1 MFGNE
6 FYHETIRRYVIVFGT
21 MFNDMVVWRKN
32 AAGTIVKR
40 IKVPIAYGPRAK
52 FLSRIQQD
60 PNLTKPDAISLPRMS
75 FQITGYNYDPTR
87 KLTTAGQMKAAAA
100 ASDVVNASIY
110 NPVPWNIDFD
120 LSIYVLNAED
130 GTMLIEQILPYF
142 TPEWTNTMKLVDD
155 LDLRMDVP
163 VVLNTINTEDT
174 YEDAYENRRTIIHT
188 LNFTMKGYVFGP
200 VKNKDIINTA
210 NTRTFVIDG
219 FSSNVETS
227 NSGPNAVTGIAIA
240 NAGSGYV
247 NNQIVT
253 FSNGTSNAQASI
265 TTNATGS
272 ITSLMILTGGEFANS
287 SIIRTQIANSTAASN
302 STNGNTSAGTGASF
316 TFTLGSELYFTSV
329 IVRPGLDANGN
340 PTTNAAVSIPVANIA
355 SNDNWDFIVTTN
367 TNPNFPVDDPVNDP
381 DT

>member
-21 MFNDMVVWRKN
+21 MFNDMVVHRRN
-32 AAGTIVKR
+32 NAGTIIKR

-75 FQITGYNYDPTR
+75 FQIAGYNYDGTR
-87 KLTTAGQMKAAAA
+87 KLTTVGQIKTPADQDMKN
-100 ASDVVNASIY
+100 SSVY
-110 NPVPWNIDFD
+110 NPVPYNIDFE

-130 GTMLIEQILPYF
+130 GTMLLEQILPFF

-163 VVLNTINTEDT
+163 VVLNSVNTEDT
-174 YEDAYENRRTIIHT
+174 YEDSYENRRTIIHT
-188 LNFTMKGYVFGP
+188 LNFTMKGYLFGP
-200 VKNKDIINTA
+200 IRDKNIINTA
-210 NTRTFVIDG
+210 LTRTFIAPG
-219 FSSNVETS
+219 FEADVEAA
-227 NSGPNAVTGIAIA
+227 NSGLNAVIAVGIT

-247 NNQIVT
+247 NNQIIT
-253 FSNGTSNAQASI
+253 FSNGTSNGTAKI

-272 ITSLMILTGGEFANS
+272 ITSLVILTGGNFANS
-287 SIIRTQIANSTAASN
+287 SIIRTQVANTTTTSN
-302 STNGNTSAGTGASF
+302 ATNGNTSAGTGAVF
-316 TFTLGSELYFTSV
+316 DVDLGSELFHTV
-329 IVRPGLDANGN
+329 VTVVPGLDANGN
-340 PTTNAAVSIPVANIA
+340 PTTNSEITLLANNIA
-355 SNDNWDFIVTTN
+355 ANDKWDYIVTTN
-367 TNPNFPVDDPVNDP
+367 TNPNFPVDDPTNDP

>member
-21 MFNDMVVWRKN
+21 MFNDMVVHRRN
-32 AAGTIVKR
+32 NAGTIIKR

-75 FQITGYNYDPTR
+75 FQIAGYNYDGTR
-87 KLTTAGQMKAAAA
+87 KLTTVGQIKTPADQDMKN
-100 ASDVVNASIY
+100 SSVY
-110 NPVPWNIDFD
+110 NPVPYNIDFE

-142 TPEWTNTMKLVDD
+142 TPEWTNTIKLVDD

-163 VVLNTINTEDT
+163 LVLNNITTEDT
-174 YEDAYENRRTIIHT
+174 YEDSYENRRTIIHT

-200 VKNKDIINTA
+200 VKDKNIINTA
-210 NTRTFVIDG
+210 LTRTFVAPG
-219 FSSNVETS
+219 FEADVETA
-227 NSGPNAVTGIAIA
+227 NSGPNAVISVGIT

-247 NNQIVT
+247 NNQIIT
-253 FSNGTSNAQASI
+253 FSNGTSNSTAKI

-272 ITSLMILTGGEFANS
+272 ITSLVILTGGNFANS
-287 SIIRTQIANSTAASN
+287 SIIRTQVANTTTTSN
-302 STNGNTSAGTGASF
+302 ATNGNTSAGTGAVF
-316 TFTLGSELYFTSV
+316 DVTLGSELFYT
-329 IVRPGLDANGN
+329 IVTVTPGLDANGD
-340 PTTNAAVSIPVANIA
+340 PTTNAEISITANSIA
-355 SNDNWDFIVTTN
+355 ANDNWDFIVTTN
-367 TNPNFPVDDPVNDP
+367 TNPNFPVDDPTNDP

>member
-21 MFNDMVVWRKN
+21 MFNDMVVWRRN
-32 AAGTIVKR
+32 NAGTIIKR

-75 FQITGYNYDPTR
+75 FQITGYNYDVTR
-87 KLTTAGQMKAAAA
+87 KLTTVGQIKGPGT
-100 ASDVVNASIY
+100 SDTVNGSVY

-130 GTMLIEQILPYF
+130 GTQLIEQILPYF
-142 TPEWTNTMKLVDD
+142 TPEWINTMKLVDD
-155 LDLRMDVP
+155 LDIRMDVP
-163 VVLNTINTEDT
+163 LVLNTINTEDT
-174 YEDAYENRRTIIHT
+174 YEDSYENRRTIIHT
-188 LNFTMKGYVFGP
+188 LNFTMKGYLFGP

-210 NTRTFVIDG
+210 NTRTFVLDG
-219 FSSNVETS
+219 FESNVES
-227 NSGPNAVTGIAIA
+227 ANSGPNAITGLTIS

-253 FSNGTSNAQASI
+253 FSNGTSNSTALI

-272 ITSLMILTGGEFANS
+272 ITSLTLLTGGEFANT
-287 SIIRTQIANSTAASN
+287 SIIRTQVANSTAPSN
-302 STNGNTSAGTGASF
+302 ATNGNTSSGTGAAF
-316 TFTLGSELYFTSV
+316 AVALGSGLFFTTTS
-329 IVRPGLDANGN
+329 VRPGLLANGS
-340 PTTNAAVSIPVANIA
+340 PTTNAALSVPVANIA
-355 SNDNWDFIVTTN
+355 ANDNWDFIVTVN
-367 TNPNFPVDDPVNDP
+367 TNPDFPVDDPTNDP

>member
-21 MFNDMVVWRKN
+21 MFNDLVVWRRN
-32 AAGTIVKR
+32 DAGSIVKR

-60 PNLTKPDAISLPRMS
+60 PNLNKPDAISLPRMS
-75 FQITGYNYDPTR
+75 FQITGYNYDAAR
-87 KLTTAGQMKAAAA
+87 KLPTVGQIKAPATSNA
-100 ASDVVNASIY
+100 VNASIY
-110 NPVPWNIDFD
+110 NPVPWNIDFE

-163 VVLNTINTEDT
+163 VILNTITTEDT
-174 YEDAYENRRTIIHT
+174 YEDSYENRRTIIHT
-188 LNFTMKGYVFGP
+188 LNFTMKGYLFGP
-200 VKNKDIINTA
+200 VKNKAIINTA

-219 FSSNVETS
+219 FSSNVELAT
-227 NSGPNAVTGIAIA
+227 SGPNAITTVTIA
-240 NAGSGYV
+240 NGGSGYT

-253 FSNGTSNAQASI
+253 FSNGTSNSTASI

-272 ITSLMILTGGEFANS
+272 ITSLTLLTGGNFANV
-287 SIIRTQIANSTAASN
+287 SIIRTQVANSTVPSN
-302 STNGNTSAGTGASF
+302 STNGNTSSGTGA
-316 TFTLGSELYFTSV
+316 TFTVGLGSELFFTTTS
-329 IVRPGLDANGN
+329 VRPGLDANGN
-340 PTTNAAVSIPVANIA
+340 PTTDAALSVPVTSIA
-355 SNDNWDFIVTTN
+355 SNDDWDFIVTVN
-367 TNPNFPVDDPVNDP
+367 TNPNFPVDDPTNDP

>member
-21 MFNDMVVWRKN
+21 MFNDMVVWRRNN
-32 AAGTIVKR
+32 AGSIVKR

-52 FLSRIQQD
+52 FLSRIRQD

-87 KLTTAGQMKAAAA
+87 KLPTIGQIKAPVANN
-100 ASDVVNASIY
+100 DVNASVY

-130 GTMLIEQILPYF
+130 GTQLIEQILPYF
-142 TPEWTNTMKLVDD
+142 TPEWTNTMKLVDS

-188 LNFTMKGYVFGP
+188 LNFTMKGYLFGP

-210 NTRTFVIDG
+210 NTRTFVLDG
-219 FSSNVETS
+219 FESDIEAA
-227 NSGPNAVTGIAIA
+227 NSGPNAVTGLTIS

-253 FSNGTSNAQASI
+253 FSNGTSNGTAKI

-272 ITSLMILTGGEFANS
+272 ITSLTILTGGEFANTS
-287 SIIRTQIANSTAASN
+287 VIRTQIANSTAPSN
-302 STNGNTSAGTGASF
+302 ATNGNTSSGTGAAF
-316 TFTLGSELYFTSV
+316 TVALGSGLFFTTTS
-329 IVRPGLDANGN
+329 VRPGLLANGS
-340 PTTNAAVSIPVANIA
+340 PTTNAELSVPVANIA
-355 SNDNWDFIVTTN
+355 ANDDWAYIITTN
-367 TNPNFPVDDPVNDP
+367 TNPDFPVDDPTNDP

>member
-21 MFNDMVVWRKN
+21 MFNDLVVWRRN
-32 AAGTIVKR
+32 DAGSIVKR

-60 PNLTKPDAISLPRMS
+60 PNLNKPDAISLPRMS
-75 FQITGYNYDPTR
+75 FQITGYNYDAAR
-87 KLTTAGQMKAAAA
+87 KLPTVGQIKAPAANNA
-100 ASDVVNASIY
+100 VNASIY
-110 NPVPWNIDFD
+110 NPVPWNIDFE

-163 VVLNTINTEDT
+163 VILNTITTEDT
-174 YEDAYENRRTIIHT
+174 YEDSYENRRTIIHT
-188 LNFTMKGYVFGP
+188 LNFTMKGYLFGP
-200 VKNKDIINTA
+200 VKNKDIINIA
-210 NTRTFVIDG
+210 NTRTFVIEG
-219 FSSNVETS
+219 FSSNVQSATS
-227 NSGPNAVTGIAIA
+227 GSNAITTVTIA
-240 NAGSGYV
+240 NGGSGYT

-253 FSNGTSNAQASI
+253 FSNGTSNSTASI

-272 ITSLMILTGGEFANS
+272 ITSLTLLTGGNFANV
-287 SIIRTQIANSTAASN
+287 SIIRTQVANSTAPSN
-302 STNGNTSAGTGASF
+302 STNGNTSSGTGA
-316 TFTLGSELYFTSV
+316 TFTVGLGSELFFTTTS
-329 IVRPGLDANGN
+329 VRPGLDANGN
-340 PTTNAAVSIPVANIA
+340 PTTNAALSVPVTSIA
-355 SNDNWDFIVTTN
+355 SNDDWDFIVTVN
-367 TNPNFPVDDPVNDP
+367 TNPNFPVDDPTNDP

>member
-21 MFNDMVVWRKN
+21 MFNDMVVHRRN
-32 AAGTIVKR
+32 NAGTIIKR

-75 FQITGYNYDPTR
+75 FQIAGYNYDGTR
-87 KLTTAGQMKAAAA
+87 KLTTVGQIKTPADQDMKN
-100 ASDVVNASIY
+100 SSVY
-110 NPVPWNIDFD
+110 NPVPYNIDFE

-142 TPEWTNTMKLVDD
+142 TPEWTNTIKLVDD

-163 VVLNTINTEDT
+163 LVLNTITTEDT
-174 YEDAYENRRTIIHT
+174 YEDSYENRRTIIHT

-200 VKNKDIINTA
+200 VKDKNIINTA
-210 NTRTFVIDG
+210 LTRTFVAPG
-219 FSSNVETS
+219 FEADVETA
-227 NSGPNAVTGIAIA
+227 NSGPNAVIRVGVT

-247 NNQIVT
+247 NNQIIT
-253 FSNGTSNAQASI
+253 FSNGTSNSTAKI

-272 ITSLMILTGGEFANS
+272 ITSLVILTGGSFANS
-287 SIIRTQIANSTAASN
+287 SIIRTQVANTTTTSN
-302 STNGNTSAGTGASF
+302 ATNGNTSAGTGAVF
-316 TFTLGSELYFTSV
+316 DVTLGSELFYTTV
-329 IVRPGLDANGN
+329 TVTPGLDANGD
-340 PTTNAAVSIPVANIA
+340 PTTNAEISITANSIA
-355 SNDNWDFIVTTN
+355 ANDNWDFIITTN
-367 TNPNFPVDDPVNDP
+367 TNPNFPVDDPINDP
-381 DT
+381 DI